1 MLRSGLRRRGR
12 ASTQRALYF
21 HRGIA
26 ACTRYRVAVVRALV
40 QILYKHLGAIFF
52 GVRGDTRA
60 RATEN
65 LFQPLLLPPLFA
77 SCLLDYL
84 ETEIQNKALCKDVIS
99 VSHSVMTSLSIV
111 PELRHAS
118 LRTSKYKEICAF
130 KISCEA
136 YQRQVEE
143 LNENRPEQEQLK
155 PSPLEH
161 CLDTLCYVHSYN

>member
-1 MLRSGLRRRGR
+1 
-12 ASTQRALYF
+12 
-21 HRGIA
+21 
-26 ACTRYRVAVVRALV
+26 
-40 QILYKHLGAIFF
+40 
-52 GVRGDTRA
+52 
-60 RATEN
+60 
-65 LFQPLLLPPLFA
+65 
-77 SCLLDYL
+77 
-84 ETEIQNKALCKDVIS
+84 
-99 VSHSVMTSLSIV
+99 MTSLSIV

-161 CLDTLCYVHSYN
+161 CLDTLLLRALILFDKFLALGEDYTPQTIVDPAE